1 MPVRT
6 WLIAAIACTVVAGCS
21 SQAPAP
27 TSGTGGGGKPGP
39 TMMLVGAGSTFDY
52 PFFSRAFFE
61 YSKTHPTVAVNY
73 QSIGSGGGIRQF
85 TAGTV
90 DFGATDVPMSAKDLA
105 AVRAGR
111 AVVQIPITL
120 GGVAV
125 ACNVPGAPP
134 HLKLSPG
141 VLAEI
146 FLGKIT
152 NWSDPKITRLNP
164 GASFASL
171 PIAVVHRADGSG
183 TTYIF
188 TDYLSQVSPEW
199 KARVGTGKTVSWIAP
214 SALGAKGTEGVAGQ
228 IRNTPGAIGYIELS
242 YAMQNDIAFAMLQ
255 NKAGRFVLPST
266 DTVRAA
272 AAAKPNVTPTNFSIV
287 NQPGDN
293 SYPIAGYS
301 WVLLYERYADKD
313 KAGALHDLFV
323 WMLSDGQQL
332 AASVQYVALPQAAA
346 SAAVAAVK
354 KLGAK

>member
-1 MPVRT
+1 
-6 WLIAAIACTVVAGCS
+6 
-21 SQAPAP
+21 
-27 TSGTGGGGKPGP
+27 
-39 TMMLVGAGSTFDY
+39 MLVGAGSTFDY

-61 YSKTHPTVAVNY
+61 YSKTHPAVAVNY

-105 AVRAGR
+105 AVPKGR
-111 AVVQIPITL
+111 AVIQIPVTL

-125 ACNVPGAPP
+125 AYDIPGAPP
-134 HLKLSPG
+134 RLQLSAS
-141 VLAEI
+141 VLADI

-152 NWSDPKITRLNP
+152 NWSDPRIARLNP
-164 GASFASL
+164 GTSLASL

-183 TTYIF
+183 TTYVF

-214 SALGAKGTEGVAGQ
+214 SALGAKGTDGVAGQ

-242 YAMQNDIAFAMLQ
+242 YALQNDISFAMLQ

-287 NQPGDN
+287 NQSGGN

-301 WVLLYERYADKD
+301 WVLLYEQYADKS
-313 KAGALHDLFV
+313 KARALRDLFV
-323 WMLSDGQQL
+323 WMLNDGQQL
-332 AASVQYVALPQAAA
+332 AASVQYVPLPQAAS
-346 SAAVAAVK
+346 SAAAAAVNK
-354 KLGAK
+354 MGPKE